1 MPSVAIV
8 AAVQQSRYE
17 KGEAVERPRE
27 AADRMWAVAAGSMGL
42 TSLVT
47 VALLGAAGAAS
58 GQDVAQAGGGEAS
71 AAGVDICPDDEAGGG
86 GASTDQALEPC
97 PNPDQAGLGGTEPPP
112 DPSSL
117 PDPSSQPDPS
127 SLPDPSSPPDSSPQ
141 PEPTEPPA
149 EDGGTNQE
157 DPASGD
163 PQGVGDHGAAG
174 PGGRDGRAHGGRP
187 GGDEGDGNGSGGV
200 SAGGS
205 RHEAR
210 GHEPRDAGSA
220 GAGAAPT
227 VADFAPAGISVPSTD
242 LGELGIPSFL
252 VPIYQQCGDRYG
264 IPWEVLA
271 AINHVETAFG
281 SNLNVSS
288 AGAVGWMQFLPSTW
302 SAYGVDASHDGRA
315 NPYDPQDAICAAGRY
330 LRAAGGQV
338 DLRRAIFAYNHAD
351 WYVDLV
357 LGYAHQYSTVYLPD
371 PLPPAS
377 RLDRDFARSLARISR
392 ENEVDWAKV
401 LAILRARGEIGQT
414 PASAD
419 EVRTVARRLSR
430 ARAKARRSVGH
441 LFRAPRLEP
450 QVAALTRYNRAV
462 GLPGL
467 VKGLNAVK
475 DRLEQRVL
483 DSERIDVYEG
493 GRRDIAAGRID
504 VRVLTLLLYLAEK
517 YDGVTVTSL
526 ITGHGYYARPGVPSM
541 HAFGRAVDIA
551 ALNGTPIL
559 GHQEPGGI
567 TEQALRDILLL
578 PDELQPKELI
588 SLFDLGGPSFAAAD
602 HDDHIHAGF

>member
-1 MPSVAIV
+1 M
-8 AAVQQSRYE
+8 QQSRHD
-17 KGEAVERPRE
+17 KREAAERPRE

-58 GQDVAQAGGGEAS
+58 GQDVAQVGGGEAS
-71 AAGVDICPDDEAGGG
+71 AAGVDACPGNEAGGG
-86 GASTDQALEPC
+86 GASTDQAPEPC
-97 PNPDQAGLGGTEPPP
+97 PDPDQADPGGTEPPP
-112 DPSSL
+112 DPA
-117 PDPSSQPDPS
+117 PQ
-127 SLPDPSSPPDSSPQ
+127 PDSSL
-141 PEPTEPPA
+141 EPDPTQPPA
-149 EDGGTNQE
+149 DDDGT
-157 DPASGD
+157 DPEYPATGGPQGSGD
-163 PQGVGDHGAAG
+163 QGAAG
-174 PGGRDGRAHGGRP
+174 PGGRGGRAHGGRH
-187 GGDEGDGNGSGGV
+187 GGEEGDGNGSGGV
-200 SAGGS
+200 AAGGS
-205 RHEAR
+205 
-210 GHEPRDAGSA
+210 GHEPRGHESRGAGSA

-227 VADFAPAGISVPSTD
+227 VADFAPAAISVPSTD
-242 LGELGIPSFL
+242 LDGLGIPSFL

-302 SAYGVDASHDGRA
+302 SAYGVDASHDGRR
-315 NPYDPQDAICAAGRY
+315 NPYDPEDAICAAGRY
-330 LRAAGGQV
+330 LRAAGGQE

-357 LGYAHQYSTVYLPD
+357 LGYARQYAAHYLPD
-371 PLPPAS
+371 PLPHAS
-377 RLDRDFARSLARISR
+377 RLDREFARSLARISR

-401 LAILRARGEIGQT
+401 LAVLRARGDKGET
-414 PASAD
+414 PAAPD

-430 ARAKARRSVGH
+430 AEGKDNRRRLVRRRV
-441 LFRAPRLEP
+441 FRGPGLEQQVPAP
-450 QVAALTRYNRAV
+450 TRYNRAV

-483 DSERIDVYEG
+483 DSERIDVYDA
-493 GRRDIAAGRID
+493 GRQDIAAGRID

-526 ITGHGYYARPGVPSM
+526 VTGHGYYARPGVPSM

-551 ALNGTPIL
+551 ALRGVPIL
-559 GHQEPGGI
+559 GNQEPGGI
-567 TEQALRDILLL
+567 TEQALNDILLL
-578 PDELQPKELI
+578 PEELQPEQLI

>member
-1 MPSVAIV
+1 VPSVAIV
-8 AAVQQSRYE
+8 AAVQQSRHD
-17 KGEAVERPRE
+17 KREAAERPRE

-71 AAGVDICPDDEAGGG
+71 AAGVDICPDYEAGGG
-86 GASTDQALEPC
+86 GASTDQASEPC
-97 PNPDQAGLGGTEPPP
+97 PDPDQAGLGGTEPPL
-112 DPSSL
+112 DLSQE
-117 PDPSSQPDPS
+117 PDPSSQPD
-127 SLPDPSSPPDSSPQ
+127 SSPE

-149 EDGGTNQE
+149 DGSGTDQE

-163 PQGVGDHGAAG
+163 PQGGDDRGAAG
-174 PGGRDGRAHGGRP
+174 PGGRGGRAHGGRQ
-187 GGDEGDGNGSGGV
+187 GGDESDGNGSDGV
-200 SAGGS
+200 SAGGN
-205 RHEAR
+205 
-210 GHEPRDAGSA
+210 GHEPRGAGSA
-220 GAGAAPT
+220 GAGAAPA
-227 VADFAPAGISVPSTD
+227 VADFAPAAISVPSTD
-242 LGELGIPSFL
+242 LDQLGIPSFL

-302 SAYGVDASHDGRA
+302 SAYGVDASHDGRR
-315 NPYDPQDAICAAGRY
+315 NPYDPKDAICAAGRY
-330 LRAAGGQV
+330 LRAAGGQE

-357 LGYAHQYSTVYLPD
+357 LGYARQYAAHYLAD
-371 PLPPAS
+371 PLPRAS
-377 RLDRDFARSLARISR
+377 WLDRDFARSLARISR

-401 LAILRARGEIGQT
+401 LAVLRARGDNGET
-414 PASAD
+414 PTALD
-419 EVRTVARRLSR
+419 EVRAVAQRLSR
-430 ARAKARRSVGH
+430 AEGKDHRRRLVRRRVSP
-441 LFRAPRLEP
+441 APGLEQ
-450 QVAALTRYNRAV
+450 QVSALTRYNRAV

-483 DSERIDVYEG
+483 DSERIDVYEA
-493 GRRDIAAGRID
+493 GRQDIAAGRID

-526 ITGHGYYARPGVPSM
+526 VTGHGYYARPGVPSM

-551 ALNGTPIL
+551 ALRGIPIL
-559 GHQEPGGI
+559 GNQEPGGI
-567 TEQALRDILLL
+567 TEQALHYILLL
-578 PDELQPKELI
+578 PEELQPEQLI

>member
-1 MPSVAIV
+1 VPSVAIV
-8 AAVQQSRYE
+8 AAVQQSRHD
-17 KGEAVERPRE
+17 KREAAERPRE

-86 GASTDQALEPC
+86 GASIDQAPEPC
-97 PNPDQAGLGGTEPPP
+97 ADPDQAGPDGTEPPP
-112 DPSSL
+112 G
-117 PDPSSQPDPS
+117 PSSQPDAS
-127 SLPDPSSPPDSSPQ
+127 SHPDSSPE

-149 EDGGTNQE
+149 AGGGTDQE

-163 PQGVGDHGAAG
+163 PQGGGDHGAAG
-174 PGGRDGRAHGGRP
+174 PGGRAGRAHGGRQ
-187 GGDEGDGNGSGGV
+187 GGDESDGNGSGGV

-205 RHEAR
+205 AHEAR
-210 GHEPRDAGSA
+210 GHEPRGTGSA
-220 GAGAAPT
+220 GADAAPT
-227 VADFAPAGISVPSTD
+227 VTDFAPAAISVSSLD
-242 LGELGIPSFL
+242 LDELGIPSFL

-302 SAYGVDASHDGRA
+302 RAYGVDASHDGRR
-315 NPYDPQDAICAAGRY
+315 NPYDPEDAICAAGRY
-330 LRAAGGQV
+330 LRAAGGQE

-357 LGYAHQYSTVYLPD
+357 LGYARQYAAHYLPD
-371 PLPPAS
+371 PLPHAS
-377 RLDRDFARSLARISR
+377 RLDRDFARSLAKISR
-392 ENEVDWAKV
+392 ENEVDWATV
-401 LAILRARGEIGQT
+401 LAVLRARGDNGET
-414 PASAD
+414 PTAPD

-430 ARAKARRSVGH
+430 AEGKDRGRGLVRRV
-441 LFRAPRLEP
+441 FRDPGLGQ
-450 QVAALTRYNRAV
+450 QVRALTRYNRAV

-483 DSERIDVYEG
+483 DSERIDIYEA
-493 GRRDIAAGRID
+493 GRQDVAAGRID
-504 VRVLTLLLYLAEK
+504 VRVLTLLLYLAGK

-526 ITGHGYYARPGVPSM
+526 VTGHGYYARPGVPSM

-551 ALNGTPIL
+551 ALRGIPIL
-559 GHQEPGGI
+559 GNQEPGGI
-567 TEQALRDILLL
+567 TEQALHDILLL
-578 PDELQPKELI
+578 PEELQPAQLI